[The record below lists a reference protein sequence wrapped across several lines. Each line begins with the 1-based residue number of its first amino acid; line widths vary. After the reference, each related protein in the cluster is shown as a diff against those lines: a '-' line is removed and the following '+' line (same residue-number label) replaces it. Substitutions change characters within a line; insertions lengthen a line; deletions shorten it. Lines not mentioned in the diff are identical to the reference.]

1 MTKIK
6 VKVAGD
12 SRQFMGG
19 QVSNESVESVI
30 ARNKRDSQTS
40 IFPKMN
46 HMVQKRTKSIFGKMT
61 DIIIEDIK
69 SIFGKDKK
77 SIEKEMAL
85 KRFEEM
91 VKK

>member
-6 VKVAGD
+6 VKVAGIKP
-12 SRQFMGG
+12 
-19 QVSNESVESVI
+19 VESSGI
-30 ARNKRDSQTS
+30 KNKKPVGLFDM
-40 IFPKMN
+40 FPGSVDKNAKIN

-77 SIEKEMAL
+77 NIEREMAL
-85 KRFEEM
+85 KRFEEL

>member
-6 VKVAGD
+6 VKVAGIKP
-12 SRQFMGG
+12 
-19 QVSNESVESVI
+19 VESSGI
-30 ARNKRDSQTS
+30 KNKKPVGMFDM
-40 IFPKMN
+40 FPGSVDKNTKIN

-77 SIEKEMAL
+77 CVENKMAYE
-85 KRFEEM
+85 RFMEM

>member
-6 VKVAGD
+6 FKVAQPVAPKPAPKVSPNGQ
-12 SRQFMGG
+12 SMGM
-19 QVSNESVESVI
+19 
-30 ARNKRDSQTS
+30 
-40 IFPKMN
+40 FPKMN
-46 HMVQKRTKSIFGKMT
+46 HMVQKRSKSIFGKMT

-77 SIEKEMAL
+77 NIEREMAL

-91 VKK
+91 VRK

>member
-6 VKVAGD
+6 VKVAG
-12 SRQFMGG
+12 
-19 QVSNESVESVI
+19 VKPVESSGI
-30 ARNKRDSQTS
+30 KNKKPVGMFD
-40 IFPKMN
+40 IFPGSVDKNTKIN

-85 KRFEEM
+85 KRFEEL

>member
-6 VKVAGD
+6 VKVA
-12 SRQFMGG
+12 Q
-19 QVSNESVESVI
+19 QAAPTPAPKVSN
-30 ARNKRDSQTS
+30 NGQPMGM
-40 IFPKMN
+40 FPKMN

-85 KRFEEM
+85 KRFEEL